1 MRLSRICSL
10 SLVIAFALTGVAVRA
25 GEKDVLKKSEELT
38 DQDKK
43 DTKMK
48 ASYAKVYKVM
58 LKKDT
63 AYRID
68 LTSDDFDTF
77 LRLEDAKGKEVAF
90 NDDVDLQA
98 KNLNS
103 RVIYYVA
110 KAGEYRVVVT
120 TFEAN
125 KTGKFNLDVKLANDK
140 ETADARLMNRIDR
153 YIESTPAER
162 KAIVRDF
169 TKRLSDKE
177 GKITI
182 QDAQMAIQVAF
193 NTDDDGI
200 EVARETYNAFS
211 KIFEDAEN
219 KQIIG
224 AAKFLQVELKKV
236 EKFVGK
242 EFPVAGKT
250 VAGKEYDLKNFKGKV
265 VLVDFWATWC
275 GPCIAEL
282 PNMEAAYKKYHGR
295 GFDIV
300 GISLDRPGDDEKLSN
315 FIEKRKMPWPCINIE
330 DSRPLANKYSV
341 NSIPFPV
348 LVNADGQV
356 VSLRARGPL
365 LDRLLERMLPEK
377 K

>member
-38 DQDKK
+38 DQDNK

-48 ASYAKVYKVM
+48 TSYAKVYKVM

-120 TFEAN
+120 TFEAS

-162 KAIVRDF
+162 KAVVRDF

-242 EFPVAGKT
+242 EFPVEGKT
-250 VAGKEYDLKNFKGKV
+250 VAGKEFDLKNFKGKV

-348 LVNADGQV
+348 LVNADGNV